1 MTPEKISGKLLVTP
15 MRHPSKQATI
25 APYRRP
31 GSWEFEGGLREQAV
45 RALELAEQVSIDLR
59 KEWEVAR
66 ARQLAG
72 EKAAGRLMSRER
84 IVERNLFTTAAVV
97 LSAMAAEALLN
108 FYGVKR
114 MGQEFYEGHY
124 ERLGLV
130 PKVTGIIE
138 TCCGVRLAD
147 HAEIISVARAL
158 SEARNRLAHPKTRE
172 GGSKAAS
179 SHDSPMRHPLDVARE
194 SVANMN
200 QFFQL
205 FASFEPDSSDIV
217 HAI

>member
-1 MTPEKISGKLLVTP
+1 
-15 MRHPSKQATI
+15 
-25 APYRRP
+25 
-31 GSWEFEGGLREQAV
+31 
-45 RALELAEQVSIDLR
+45 
-59 KEWEVAR
+59 
-66 ARQLAG
+66 
-72 EKAAGRLMSRER
+72 
-84 IVERNLFTTAAVV
+84 
-97 LSAMAAEALLN
+97 MAAEAFLN

-130 PKVTGIIE
+130 PKLTGIIE
-138 TCCGVRLAD
+138 TCCSVRLD
-147 HAEIISVARAL
+147 EDAEIVSVARAL

-172 GGSKAAS
+172 GGSKAGS
-179 SHDSPMRHPLDVARE
+179 SHVSPMRHPLDVAKE

-205 FASFEPDSSDIV
+205 FASFDPDSSDIV

>member
-1 MTPEKISGKLLVTP
+1 MSRSL
-15 MRHPSKQATI
+15 KQPTI
-25 APYRRP
+25 APFRRE

-45 RALELAEQVSIDLR
+45 RALELAERVSVVLV
-59 KEWEVAR
+59 KEWEVAQS
-66 ARQLAG
+66 RQLAADKSG
-72 EKAAGRLMSRER
+72 GPLLSHER
-84 IVERNLFTTAAVV
+84 IVERDLFTTAAVV
-97 LSAMAAEALLN
+97 LSSMAAEGFLN

-114 MGQEFYEGHY
+114 IGQKFYEERY

-138 TCCGVRLAD
+138 ACCGVRLDSDAK
-147 HAEIISVARAL
+147 IVSVARAL
-158 SEARNRLAHPKTRE
+158 SEARNWLVHPKTRE
-172 GGSKAAS
+172 GGHAADS
-179 SHDSPMRHPLDVARE
+179 SQMSAIRHPLDVARE

-205 FASFEPDSSDIV
+205 FASFDPHSSDIV

>member
-1 MTPEKISGKLLVTP
+1 

-25 APYRRP
+25 APFRRR

-45 RALELAEQVSIDLR
+45 RALELAEHVSANLR
-59 KEWEVAR
+59 KEWEAAR

-72 EKAAGRLMSRER
+72 DKAAGRFVSRER

-97 LSAMAAEALLN
+97 LSAMAAEAFLN

-114 MGQEFYEGHY
+114 LGREVYENHF

-130 PKVTGIIE
+130 PKVTRIIE
-138 TCCGVRLAD
+138 TCCGVRLD
-147 HAEIISVARAL
+147 DDAEIVSVARAL

-172 GGSKAAS
+172 VGSAAGS
-179 SHDSPMRHPLDVARE
+179 SHVSPVRHPLDVARE

-200 QFFQL
+200 RFFQL
-205 FASFEPDSSDIV
+205 FASFDPDSSDID

>member
-1 MTPEKISGKLLVTP
+1 MS
-15 MRHPSKQATI
+15 HSSKQATI

-45 RALELAEQVSIDLR
+45 RALELAEQVSVNLR

-72 EKAAGRLMSRER
+72 DKAAGRLVSRER

-97 LSAMAAEALLN
+97 LSAMAAEAFLN

-114 MGQEFYEGHY
+114 MGQEFYGGHY
-124 ERLGLV
+124 ERLSFV
-130 PKVTGIIE
+130 PKLTGIIE
-138 TCCGVRLAD
+138 TCCSVRLD
-147 HAEIISVARAL
+147 DDAEIISVARAL

-172 GGSKAAS
+172 GGSAARS
-179 SHDSPMRHPLDVARE
+179 SQVGPIRHPLDVARE
-194 SVANMN
+194 SVAHMN

-205 FASFEPDSSDIV
+205 FASFDPDSSDIV

>member
-1 MTPEKISGKLLVTP
+1 MLNQ
-15 MRHPSKQATI
+15 SKQATI
-25 APYRRP
+25 ASFRRQ

-45 RALELAEQVSIDLR
+45 RALDLAEQVSSELR

-72 EKAAGRLMSRER
+72 DKTAGSLVSHER
-84 IVERNLFTTAAVV
+84 VVERNLFTTGAVV
-97 LSAMAAEALLN
+97 LSAMAAEAFLN

-114 MGQEFYEGHY
+114 MGQASYEVHY

-138 TCCGVRLAD
+138 TCCGVLLD
-147 HAEIISVARAL
+147 NDAEIVSVARAL
-158 SEARNRLAHPKTRE
+158 SEARNRLAHSKTRE
-172 GGSKAAS
+172 GGS
-179 SHDSPMRHPLDVARE
+179 SHFSPMIHPLEAARE
-194 SVANMN
+194 SVASMN

-205 FASFEPDSSDIV
+205 FASFDPHSSDIV
-217 HAI
+217 HDI

>member
-1 MTPEKISGKLLVTP
+1 MS
-15 MRHPSKQATI
+15 HPSKQPTI
-25 APYRRP
+25 APYRRQ

-45 RALELAEQVSIDLR
+45 RALELAEQVSVDLR
-59 KEWEVAR
+59 NEWEVAR
-66 ARQLAG
+66 ACQLAG
-72 EKAAGRLMSRER
+72 DKAAGRIVSRER

-97 LSAMAAEALLN
+97 LSAMAAESFLN

-114 MGQEFYEGHY
+114 IGQTVYDQDY

-130 PKVTGIIE
+130 RKVRAIIE
-138 TCCGVRLAD
+138 TCCGVRLD
-147 HAEIISVARAL
+147 DDAEIVSVARAL

-172 GGSKAAS
+172 GGSAARS
-179 SHDSPMRHPLDVARE
+179 SHVSPMRYPLDVARE

-205 FASFEPDSSDIV
+205 FASFDPDSSDIV